1 MCGRSVCVV
10 VCLCGFYHNDAT
22 DLRKSFFLIYSN
34 KGTCHISKLSFF
46 LPYLSCL
53 TRTTAFWDARWHFCA
68 FFSSRVRKTQ
78 VQHPDECHCFRLL
91 LMFPTDADSGRQR
104 ELLHLAEKNTS
115 RSNISTSTSS
125 QCAPTGR
132 GPTTTTQ
139 MLILCW
145 RQPTQK
151 KRTRLRT
158 RVQRVLVTKSV
169 FLFCVDH

>member
-1 MCGRSVCVV
+1 MQ
-10 VCLCGFYHNDAT
+10 
-22 DLRKSFFLIYSN
+22 
-34 KGTCHISKLSFF
+34 LSFF
-46 LPYLSCL
+46 LHYLPCWWCL

-68 FFSSRVRKTQ
+68 FFYLHGDCNSSRMRKTPSPAPRR
-78 VQHPDECHCFRLL
+78 VSTLRCSRLL
-91 LMFPTDADSGRQR
+91 LMFPADADSGRQR

-115 RSNISTSTSS
+115 RSNILTSTSS

-151 KRTRLRT
+151 RGHNACSRVSVT
-158 RVQRVLVTKSV
+158 RVLSCFVWITSDV
-169 FLFCVDH
+169 CP